1 MGGSI
6 SKNMTRTEITNV
18 INTKIT
24 QDTTNI
30 STVVN
35 KTITDVT
42 TNIINNNKSVAA
54 ANIAGANKISLT
66 NITITGDGTQIDLSQ
81 TDVERA
87 IYSACQQLMNNASDS
102 TNLANTIN
110 SSVKSQ
116 LNQGSAV
123 EDSIKTLAIMQ
134 KATQEQGGITGVI
147 NKIFDNLDSIVG
159 KITGAKTDTETTTII
174 ATTIGVDVT
183 NIITNEQNITNI
195 ISNKITTNITN
206 NNESTCAMTISKTNQ
221 IDMANITIAGK
232 NTIISA
238 KQSISLDTTIA
249 CIQSNVNSAAME
261 IALTSAATGLAEA
274 SLEQIAKAKN
284 NVSAEASTSIIK
296 TLVPDSCPVGCPC
309 GSMNICGMSC
319 CTLLIILLVCMLFPS
334 IIGLIWKFWPK
345 GEGEGESY

>member
-35 KTITDVT
+35 QTITDIT
-42 TNIINNNKSVAA
+42 TNFINNNKSVAK
-54 ANIAGANKISLT
+54 ANIGGGNIANINNLKLTDGAKV
-66 NITITGDGTQIDLSQ
+66 DFTQSIDEQ
-81 TDVERA
+81 A
-87 IYSACQQLMNNASDS
+87 IYTACQQLMNSASES
-102 TNLANTIN
+102 ATLANTIN

-116 LNQGSAV
+116 LKQGSAV

-206 NNESTCAMTISKTNQ
+206 NNESICAMNITKTNQ
-221 IDMANITIAGK
+221 INMADANISGK
-232 NTIISA
+232 NTTFGLN
-238 KQSISLDTTIA
+238 QSISLNTTIA
-249 CIQSNVNSAAME
+249 CVQSNVNSAAME
-261 IALTSAATGLAEA
+261 IALTSAASGVAEA

-284 NVSAEASTSIIK
+284 NVSAEASTTIIK